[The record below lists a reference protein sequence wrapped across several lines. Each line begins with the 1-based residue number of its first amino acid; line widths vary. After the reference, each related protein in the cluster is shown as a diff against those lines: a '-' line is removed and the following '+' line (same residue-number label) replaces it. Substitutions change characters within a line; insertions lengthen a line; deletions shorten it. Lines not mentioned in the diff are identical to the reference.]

1 MKKHALLIVWVIVI
15 TFVAGIAWW
24 SVAAYMGGSRP
35 QNTEYRPSPSQAIA
49 LVTKNG
55 TPLSYKY
62 WVMPNELQDYMQS
75 LISNYKNYYGKTP
88 DSLFEEPKMQVDAI
102 KQLVDQKIVNYF
114 ADTSNI
120 NVEDSEVNSQ
130 LKSIIAKY
138 TSSPQTKEY
147 IVKQYGSVKNFEDKI
162 RPNVRQSLVTQK
174 VMSLVANV
182 TENDV
187 KSYYESHKTDIESKY
202 DKVKASHILVSSQAT
217 ADKILTLIKL
227 KKITFPEAAKKYS
240 KDTGSATNGGELGWF
255 TKNQM
260 VSQFSDAA
268 FGATPGEIVGPIQTQ
283 YGWHLI
289 NVEGKE
295 TFDNFNA
302 VKSATTVYNDLSSQ
316 VKNDKFF
323 KWLENYKKE
332 EKLSYQIQGQV
343 LPYVKAFY
351 SIPATNTAKL
361 QEFISELGSYV
372 YPTKGATVNTSI
384 DPRLLALYEITLETY
399 QKALTSQNAALESY
413 HYSSGTLSATY
424 LGLPTAVLQK
434 KLEDVSKEM
443 DKATGTAFSKLF
455 NEKLDVQKVLNYD
468 QAKEELKKQGYKTD
482 EDIKK
487 AYEDYQKKIDDLSKK
502 TKEVLEA
509 LYKVAPYSSE
519 VVTKLY
525 KLDPSNKKVAL
536 QYFQNEYKLIE
547 PIISNK
553 QTLQTYSSQVTPYLG
568 YIKSGLESLAY
579 SANATNIKEGALV
592 TLISMDEKMGNY
604 KEEIEYLEQLK
615 KVNPK
620 YPGLVQTIKQIENA
634 LSTSATVTSNATQ
647 SQSTPAL
654 KIPTT
659 SNK

>member
-1 MKKHALLIVWVIVI
+1 MKKHALLIVWIIVI
-15 TFVAGIAWW
+15 TFVVGIAWW
-24 SVAAYMGGSRP
+24 SIAAYMGGSRS
-35 QNTEYRPSPSQAIA
+35 QSTEYKPSPSQAIA
-49 LVTKNG
+49 LITKNG

-75 LISNYKNYYGKTP
+75 FISNYKKYYGKTP

-120 NVEDSEVNSQ
+120 NVVDSEVNSQ
-130 LKSIIAKY
+130 VKSIVAEY
-138 TSSPQTKEY
+138 TSNPQTKEY

-162 RPNVRQSLVTQK
+162 RPNVKQSLVTQK
-174 VMSLVANV
+174 VMSLVANI

-187 KSYYESHKTDIESKY
+187 KSYYESHKEDVENKY
-202 DKVKASHILVSSQAT
+202 DEVKSSHILLSTQAT
-217 ADKILTLIKL
+217 ADKILKLIRS
-227 KKITFPEAAKKYS
+227 KKIAFSEAAKKYS

-255 TKNQM
+255 TRNQM

-268 FGATPGEIVGPIQTQ
+268 FSATPGEIVGPIQTQ

-289 NVEGKE
+289 NVEGKRM
-295 TFDNFNA
+295 FDNFNA
-302 VKSATTVYNDLSSQ
+302 VKSATTVYNDLSTQ
-316 VKNDKFF
+316 VKNKKFF
-323 KWLENYKKE
+323 NWLEKYKKE

-343 LPYVKAFY
+343 LPYVKVFY
-351 SIPATNTAKL
+351 SISATNTTKL
-361 QEFISELGSYV
+361 QKFIDELGSYV

-384 DPRLLALYEITLETY
+384 DPRLLALYEMALETY

-413 HYSSGTLSATY
+413 HYSTGTLSATY
-424 LGLPTAVLQK
+424 VGLPLTTLQK
-434 KLEDVSKEM
+434 KLEDVSEEM
-443 DKATGTAFSKLF
+443 DKATGTAFSRLF
-455 NEKLDVQKVLNYD
+455 NEKLDIQKALNYGK
-468 QAKEELKKQGYKTD
+468 AREELEKQGYKTD
-482 EDIKK
+482 KEIKK
-487 AYEDYQKKIDDLSKK
+487 AYEDYQKKMDDLSKK

-525 KLDPSNKKVAL
+525 RLDPSNKKVAL

-553 QTLQTYSSQVTPYLG
+553 QTFETYSSQITPYLG

-592 TLISMDEKMGNY
+592 TLISMNEKMGNY
-604 KEEIEYLEQLK
+604 KEELGYLEQLR
-615 KVNPK
+615 KVNSK
-620 YPGLVQTIKQIENA
+620 YPGLDQTIKQIRNA
-634 LSTSATVTSNATQ
+634 LSATSTKQ
-647 SQSTPAL
+647 SQATPTL
-654 KIPTT
+654 KIPTP
-659 SNK
+659 SGK